1 MLRTPHFYV
10 LYLMLVMMATG
21 GLLVTAQAGPMAQS
35 WGIGLAALTL
45 ATSLSPLANGGSRIF
60 WGWVSDH
67 VGRELTMGVAFALQ
81 AGSLCMV
88 LTLCKWSDAWFAFSL
103 VLSYFTWGE
112 VFSLFP
118 SIVGDYYGTRH
129 ATSNYGVMYSAKGV
143 ASVIAGG
150 LTAVLYERFGTW
162 SAAFYGSA
170 ILALLGAAAAFAM
183 RPPAAPVAA
192 PARVPL
198 TAK

>member
-1 MLRTPHFYV
+1 MMRTPQFYV
-10 LYLMLVMMATG
+10 LYVMLVMMATG

-60 WGWVSDH
+60 WGWVSDRF
-67 VGRELTMGVAFALQ
+67 GRELTMGVAFALQ
-81 AGSLCMV
+81 AGSLFMV
-88 LTLCKWSDAWFAFSL
+88 LTLGKLSNGWFAITL
-103 VLSYFTWGE
+103 ILSYFTWGE

-143 ASVIAGG
+143 ASIVAGG
-150 LTAVLYERFGTW
+150 LTALLYERFGTW

-170 ILALLGAAAAFAM
+170 ILALVAAAAAFAM
-183 RPPAAPVAA
+183 RAPEVPATA
-192 PARVPL
+192 PARIPA
-198 TAK
+198 TAE